1 MSNFFKPV
9 KDILEEYDRECSIKH
24 TLKDHHLYY
33 AHTPSKKGEKVE
45 TLSEHLSLVQ
55 GYLSKLV
62 DVHQLDTVINRLIV
76 CYLSKFKLESNSD
89 ALANF
94 IKRIF
99 VHSICYHDHGKVN
112 ENFQARESK
121 MDNPNFKG
129 KERENGIDTQHST
142 LSAFIFLCHKINEA
156 FQLKLEVK
164 EKNIAVSN
172 CIIFSYGIYKHHGK
186 YFDNDFL
193 GKIIVENKKSE
204 LLSSYLSLFPM
215 SERLKEI
222 VQSLSNLKEV
232 LPKILFE
239 DFAQSFP
246 LYQLLRLNFSLLTA
260 SDYLATNEYMNK
272 DKTDHFGVLNQKR
285 ISELYRRVST
295 NEWVDEKKGKRN
307 FNKKTFAELETLS
320 LEKKPTSKSNANLNL
335 LRQQMATEA
344 IRNTRKNTSK
354 RIFYLEAPTGGGKT
368 NISMLVV
375 WELLKANSELN
386 KVFYVFPFTT
396 LIDQTFKSIKQ
407 SLGLGEDEIVALH
420 SKSSFL
426 KEDKKNSEDE
436 DDQYG
441 KEKKNYIDRLFVNY
455 PFCLLSH
462 IRFFEILKTNK
473 KEQNYLLHRLA
484 NSIVVIDELQTYPP
498 EHWDKVMYFIQ
509 KYADAYNI
517 RFVIMSA
524 TLPKIDKLIEGIETN
539 SVAHLL
545 PNARED
551 YFQNVNFKDRVG
563 FDFSLMEQK
572 MEYIPL
578 VEKVLSESKQFAKID
593 GGKFKPKGSV
603 FTIVEF
609 IFKKSATRFYDEMEN
624 SSQFFDEIFVLSGTI
639 LEHRRKYIINFLKRK
654 ENRTKRVLLIT
665 TQVVEAGVD
674 IDMDLGFKDTSLL
687 DSDEQLAGRIN
698 RNLNKDH
705 CKLFLFNLN
714 HESVIYGKDLRY
726 AMMKELTTDEHKQIL
741 ESKNF
746 DLLYD
751 KVIAFKKKRNNDSTF
766 CGLEDY
772 KNYVKNLKFS
782 SITEKFKLIDQ
793 DCLSCFIPLDIPIG
807 VEGEIEGEKENIF
820 SENDLRFL
828 KNVGV
833 VPNENDMIS
842 GEAIFEL
849 YRNAIGSKKSFLDK
863 KIQLKQIQSI
873 LSKFT
878 FSLFATQKMKEKITH
893 FSDMEKSNLSY
904 YYINRWADFYDERS
918 GINEDA
924 FSDIETVQFL

>member
-1 MSNFFKPV
+1 MSNSFKSV
-9 KDILEEYDRECSIKH
+9 EDILKEYDQEWSIKH

-33 AHTPSKKGEKVE
+33 AHTSSKKGEAVE

-55 GYLSKLV
+55 AYFSKLVDIHQLDIVINGLILCYLSKLG
-62 DVHQLDTVINRLIV
+62 H
-76 CYLSKFKLESNSD
+76 NSD

-94 IKRIF
+94 IKRVF

-112 ENFQARESK
+112 ENFQASDSK
-121 MDNPNFKG
+121 MNNPNFKG
-129 KERENGIDTQHST
+129 KETENGIGTQHST
-142 LSAFIFLCHKINEA
+142 LSAFIFLCHEINETY
-156 FQLKLEVK
+156 QLNLSVK

-172 CIIFSYGIYKHHGK
+172 CILFSYDIYKHHGK

-193 GKIIVENKKSE
+193 EKIKAENKKSE
-204 LLSSYLSLFPM
+204 LLSPYLSLFSNPEP
-215 SERLKEI
+215 ERLKEI
-222 VQSLSNLKEV
+222 GQTLSKLKKV
-232 LPKILFE
+232 LLKISFK

-272 DKTDHFGVLNQKR
+272 DKTDNFGVLNQKR
-285 ISELYRRVST
+285 IRELYIRVTT

-307 FNKKTFAELETLS
+307 FNKKTFDELETLS
-320 LEKKPTSKSNANLNL
+320 LEEKPTSKSNANLNL

-344 IRNTRKNTSK
+344 IRNIWKNTSK

-375 WELLKANSELN
+375 LELLKANSELN

-407 SLGLGEDEIVALH
+407 SLGLNEDEIVALH
-420 SKSSFL
+420 SKASFL
-426 KEDKKNSEDE
+426 KEDKKSSED
-436 DDQYG
+436 DRYG
-441 KEKKNYIDRLFVNY
+441 KAKKNYIDRLFVNY

-462 IRFFEILKTNK
+462 IRFFEILKTNE
-473 KEQNYLLHRLA
+473 KEQNYILHRLA

-498 EHWDKVMYFIQ
+498 QHWDKVMYFIQ
-509 KYADAYNI
+509 QYADAYNI
-517 RFVIMSA
+517 RFVLMSA
-524 TLPKIDKLIEGIETN
+524 TLPKIDNLIEDVGAN
-539 SVAHLL
+539 NVVHLL
-545 PNARED
+545 SNARED
-551 YFQNVNFKDRVG
+551 YFLNVNFKDRVR
-563 FDFSLMEQK
+563 FDFSLIEQNI
-572 MEYIPL
+572 EHIPL
-578 VEKVLSESKQFAKID
+578 VKKVLCESKQFAKRD
-593 GGKFKPKGSV
+593 GGQFKPKGSV

-609 IFKKSATRFYDEMEN
+609 IFKKSATRFYDEMN
-624 SSQFFDEIFVLSGTI
+624 NRNRFFDKIFVLSGTI

-674 IDMDLGFKDTSLL
+674 IDMDLGFKDTSLI

-698 RNLNKDH
+698 RNLNKDD

-726 AMMKELTTDEHKQIL
+726 EMMKELTTKEHKQIL
-741 ESKNF
+741 ESKDF
-746 DLLYD
+746 DLLYN
-751 KVIAFKKKRNNDSTF
+751 KVINFKKKRNSDSNF
-766 CGLEDY
+766 HGFEDY
-772 KNYVKNLKFS
+772 KNYVENIKFR

-793 DCLSCFIPLDIPIG
+793 DCLSCFIPLDIPIE
-807 VEGEIEGEKENIF
+807 VEGEIKGEKENIF
-820 SENDLRFL
+820 SKNDLLFL
-828 KNVGV
+828 KNLNILPDG
-833 VPNENDMIS
+833 NNKIS
-842 GEAIFEL
+842 GQKVFRLYMDAI
-849 YRNAIGSKKSFLDK
+849 YSKKSFLDK

-878 FSLFATQKMKEKITH
+878 FSLFASREVEEKITH
-893 FSDMEKSNLSY
+893 FSDMEKSDLGY
-904 YYINRWADFYDERS
+904 YYIDRWADFYDEWS

-924 FSDIETVQFL
+924 FIDIEKVQFL

>member
-1 MSNFFKPV
+1 MFNSFKSV
-9 KDILEEYDRECSIKH
+9 KDILEEYDREYSIKH

-55 GYLSKLV
+55 GYFLKLV
-62 DVHQLDTVINRLIV
+62 DVHQLDIVINRLIV
-76 CYLSKFKLESNSD
+76 CYLSKLKCNSD

-99 VHSICYHDHGKVN
+99 VHSVCYHDHGKIN
-112 ENFQARESK
+112 ENFQASESK
-121 MDNPNFKG
+121 MNNPNFRG
-129 KERENGIDTQHST
+129 KEKPENEIDTQHST
-142 LSAFIFLCHKINEA
+142 LSAFIFLCHKINET
-156 FQLKLEVK
+156 FQLNLSIKG
-164 EKNIAVSN
+164 KNIAFSN
-172 CIIFSYGIYKHHGK
+172 CILFSYGIYKHHGK
-186 YFDNDFL
+186 YFDNHFL
-193 GKIIVENKKSE
+193 EKIIVENQRSE
-204 LLSSYLSLFPM
+204 SLSPYLSLFPKP
-215 SERLKEI
+215 EKLKEI
-222 VQSLSNLKEV
+222 VQSLSKLEEV
-232 LPKILFE
+232 LPKISFQ

-272 DKTDHFGVLNQKR
+272 DKTDNFGVLNQKR
-285 ISELYRRVST
+285 VSEMYRRVTT

-307 FNKKTFAELETLS
+307 FNKKTFAELETLP
-320 LEKKPTSKSNANLNL
+320 LKRKPTSKSNVNLNL

-344 IRNTRKNTSK
+344 IRNTRENTSK
-354 RIFYLEAPTGGGKT
+354 KIFYLEAPTGGGKT

-375 WELLKANSELN
+375 LELLKANSELN

-407 SLGLGEDEIVALH
+407 SLRLNEDEIVALH
-420 SKSSFL
+420 SKASFL
-426 KEDKKNSEDE
+426 KEDKKDLKYE

-441 KEKKNYIDRLFVNY
+441 KAKKNYIDRLFVNY

-498 EHWDKVMYFIQ
+498 QHWDKVMYFIQ
-509 KYADAYNI
+509 QYADAYNI

-524 TLPKIDKLIEGIETN
+524 TLPKIDNLIKDIDTN

-551 YFQNVNFKDRVG
+551 YFQNVNFKDRIM
-563 FDFSLMEQK
+563 FDFGLIEKK

-578 VEKVLSESKQFAKID
+578 VEKVLSESKRFAKID

-609 IFKKSATRFYDEMEN
+609 IFKKSATRFYDEMETKN
-624 SSQFFDEIFVLSGTI
+624 QFFDKIFVLSGTI

-654 ENRTKRVLLIT
+654 ENRTKRILLIT

-674 IDMDLGFKDTSLL
+674 IDMDLGFKDTSLI

-698 RNLNKDH
+698 RNLNKDY

-726 AMMKELTTDEHKQIL
+726 EMMKELTTNEHKQIL
-741 ESKNF
+741 ESKDF
-746 DLLYD
+746 DLLYG
-751 KVIAFKKKRNNDSTF
+751 KVIDFKKKRNNDSTF
-766 CGLEDY
+766 HGLEDY
-772 KNYVKNLKFS
+772 KNYVKNIKFC
-782 SITEKFKLIDQ
+782 SITEEFKLIDQ
-793 DCLSCFIPLDIPIG
+793 DCLSCFLPLDIPIE

-820 SENDLRFL
+820 TENDLLFL
-828 KNVGV
+828 KKLNILPDG
-833 VPNENDMIS
+833 NDMIS
-842 GEAIFEL
+842 GEAIFCL
-849 YRNAIGSKKSFLDK
+849 YRDAIDSKKSFLDK

-878 FSLFATQKMKEKITH
+878 FSLFASRELEEKITH
-893 FSDMEKSNLSY
+893 FSDMEKSDFGY
-904 YYINRWADFYDERS
+904 YYIDKWADFYDERS
-918 GINEDA
+918 GINEGK
-924 FSDIETVQFL
+924 FSDIEKVQFL